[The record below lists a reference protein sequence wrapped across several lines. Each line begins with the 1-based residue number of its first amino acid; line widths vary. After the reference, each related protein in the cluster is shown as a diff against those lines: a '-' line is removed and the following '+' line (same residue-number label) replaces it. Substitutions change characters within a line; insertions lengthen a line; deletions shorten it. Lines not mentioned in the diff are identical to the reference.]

1 MGRYHKCYKII
12 PLGSPRS
19 CTPLTK
25 DILGV
30 VREIETKAKKTVD
43 DGTSQAREIVAATEK
58 ESTQIL
64 EKAKRDA
71 EKEARKLLS
80 TLKEDALAKQK
91 VALSKGKTAVKAL
104 QKKASVRIDAV
115 AKEIAEGIL
124 DTEERRF

>member
-1 MGRYHKCYKII
+1 MDTQLASMPVIDVDTHFTEPPDLWTSRAPRKFKDKAPRVIRDAEGRDQWI
-12 PLGSPRS
+12 
-19 CTPLTK
+19 
-25 DILGV
+25 
-30 VREIETKAKKTVD
+30 VD
-43 DGTSQAREIVAATEK
+43 DDIVFGPMGFCV
-58 ESTQIL
+58 I
-64 EKAKRDA
+64 KRDA
-71 EKEARKLLS
+71 EKEAGELLS

>member
-1 MGRYHKCYKII
+1 M
-12 PLGSPRS
+12 
-19 CTPLTK
+19 TK

-71 EKEARKLLS
+71 EKEASKLLS

-91 VALSKGKTAVKAL
+91 AALSKGKTAVKAL
-104 QKKASVRIDAV
+104 RKKASVRIDAV
-115 AKEIAEGIL
+115 AKDIAEGIL